1 MTLSKS
7 ATKGLS
13 TAIDFEVK
21 PPFQIMEDNRRRF
34 IRIDVDEPV
43 SFRVIKSAEGGYWP
57 AGDGPYGEGEILN
70 ISAGGILMFTTT
82 PVMQRSLLSMSL
94 QVEGCLALENVLGL
108 VKRAEIDS
116 GGYLIGVESITR
128 EKLCDIMS
136 EEELSQLPQGA
147 ASFTEQL
154 QLLLNQYIHSRKLSS
169 KDNE

>member
-7 ATKGLS
+7 VTKGLS

-34 IRIDVDEPV
+34 IRIDIEEPI

-57 AGDGPYGEGEILN
+57 TGDGPCGEGEILN

-82 PVMQRSLLSMSL
+82 PIMQKSILSMSL
-94 QVEGCLALENVLGL
+94 QVEGCLALENVLGV
-108 VKRAEIDS
+108 VKRTDIDS
-116 GGYLIGVESITR
+116 GGYLTGVESITR
-128 EKLCDIMS
+128 EKLYDIMS

-147 ASFTEQL
+147 SSFTEQL
-154 QLLLNQYIHSRKLSS
+154 QLLLNQYIHSQKLST
-169 KDNE
+169 KTDE